1 MVKDGGLA
9 VIGYLTIDE
18 CIKRQIDNNEK
29 AMVIEF
35 GALIVG

>member
-1 MVKDGGLA
+1 MTGRV
-9 VIGYLTIDE
+9 TIEE

-35 GALIVG
+35 AALIAVG